1 MPDDSCRKQYA
12 GAARLREDDPV
23 IGKESRIRA
32 RASRFCPRP
41 RFLPLRARVPLWIWT
56 CTCHFW
62 SEGKRDETS
71 LHLDLSISLSLS
83 LSLSAAGS
91 FRANETFRV
100 EGKSETSS
108 EFAIKDHF
116 VFTTH
121 GGWISGSISVPN
133 TPDAYSPPDV
143 AYYLRRGEII
153 SNFR

>member
-83 LSLSAAGS
+83 LSLSLLPAL
-91 FRANETFRV
+91 
-100 EGKSETSS
+100 SERTRHSEWKEKAKQAQSS
-108 EFAIKDHF
+108 Q
-116 VFTTH
+116 
-121 GGWISGSISVPN
+121 S
-133 TPDAYSPPDV
+133 
-143 AYYLRRGEII
+143 RII
-153 SNFR
+153 SCSQLTEDGFPDPSQSRILLTRIRRLT